1 MHFDQF
7 ALHHRQLKSRGGKDT
22 IQNLVALHHH
32 CHNMGRDSVHN
43 RPTEATRRG
52 LMVNSW
58 DDPLD
63 IPVTLEDGSHVL
75 LTAEGGYKTI
85 EGGNNERRTNN
96 HDHRGTDW

>member
-1 MHFDQF
+1 
-7 ALHHRQLKSRGGKDT
+7 
-22 IQNLVALHHH
+22 
-32 CHNMGRDSVHN
+32 
-43 RPTEATRRG
+43 
-52 LMVNSW
+52 MVNSW